1 MVITLSDDEFDRLV
15 QHAVQ
20 ALPIGLTALLD
31 NVVIMVEDRAPI
43 GDPGL
48 LGRYEGV
55 PLTERDSS
63 YAGALPDRI
72 VIFKEPTLAMCS
84 RRTEVVEQVRITVAH
99 EIAHHFGI
107 GDERLEYLGY
117 A

>member
-1 MVITLSDDEFDRLV
+1 MADEEFDELV
-15 QHAVQ
+15 RQALQ
-20 ALPIGLTALLD
+20 ALPAGPAAVID
-31 NVVIMVEDRAPI
+31 NVVIMVEDRAPD

-55 PLTERDSS
+55 PLTQRDSS

-72 VIFKEPTLAMCS
+72 VIFKEPILAGCDD
-84 RRTEVVEQVRITVAH
+84 RADVVEQVRITVAH

-107 GDERLEYLGY
+107 GDRRLDGLGY